1 VGKKFLKAGF
11 KDAVTEIL
19 CGLYREKPGT
29 TWDNWVADWG
39 TACVEGYIMEG
50 MRVLD
55 DVLEEENCVGTS
67 VYSNMVNTCGVIM
80 VGEFN
85 AVRSKQFIVE

>member
-1 VGKKFLKAGF
+1 
-11 KDAVTEIL
+11 
-19 CGLYREKPGT
+19 
-29 TWDNWVADWG
+29 
-39 TACVEGYIMEG
+39 MEG